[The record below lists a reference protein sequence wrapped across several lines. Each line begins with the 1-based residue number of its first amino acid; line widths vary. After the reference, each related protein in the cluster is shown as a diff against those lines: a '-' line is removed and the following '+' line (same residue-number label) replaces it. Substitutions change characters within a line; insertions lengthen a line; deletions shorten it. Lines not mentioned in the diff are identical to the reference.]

1 MSSQHGW
8 LLLQAPNST
17 VPEKAKWF
25 SSVSGMR
32 VILCHL
38 PVSKLPQTQ
47 DPLLNLGPECV
58 QLCKVGMLKNIYIS
72 AERAS
77 TRL

>member
-1 MSSQHGW
+1 M
-8 LLLQAPNST
+8 
-17 VPEKAKWF
+17 
-25 SSVSGMR
+25 
-32 VILCHL
+32 
-38 PVSKLPQTQ
+38 SKLPQTQ
-47 DPLLNLGPECV
+47 DPLLSLGPECV